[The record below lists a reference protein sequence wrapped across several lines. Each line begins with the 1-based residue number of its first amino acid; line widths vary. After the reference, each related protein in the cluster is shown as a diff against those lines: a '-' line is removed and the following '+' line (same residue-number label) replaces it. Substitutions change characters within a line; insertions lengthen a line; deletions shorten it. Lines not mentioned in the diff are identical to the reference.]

1 MTGRRLREGFNKK
14 KAKEDSR
21 NPVLSKG
28 EAILPSKDHNLP
40 RVSVIV
46 PVKNGA
52 QEIGGLLD
60 SLMHVDYDK
69 EMLEIIVVDGNSS
82 DNTREIVLQYPTAKL
97 LTEERP
103 GLNAARNT
111 GIKNSTGE
119 VIAFTDS
126 DCVVSKDWI
135 KKIVEDFDEKEVDC
149 VGGNALGFYDDLISR
164 YCDESLIPVMR
175 VFREKKILSE
185 VKPPL
190 QYPAGCNM
198 AVRRS
203 TLDEVGDFD
212 ESIEY
217 GFDEDELVER
227 VCSTGHSMILDP
239 DLLVSHK
246 HRSSV
251 RELLKQ
257 TFRYGRGMGV
267 LLREKGLKSI
277 FSKWILLIILGL
289 ILWTALL
296 SSLGVLAFL
305 AGSLAFLYVFSGLLV
320 FPFIGL
326 ALFYLYRTVVYRD
339 GKWKRVFVYPLMD
352 VARFVAFV
360 FGSVYQ
366 LVKPHQK
373 RIRNQ

>member
-1 MTGRRLREGFNKK
+1 LPREGFNRE
-14 KAKEDSR
+14 KAKEDFQK
-21 NPVLSKG
+21 PVLSMG
-28 EAILPSKDHNLP
+28 EGILPSKDHGLP

-52 QEIGGLLD
+52 QKIAGLLD

-82 DNTREIVLQYPTAKL
+82 DNTREIVLRYPTVKL

-119 VIAFTDS
+119 IIAFTDS
-126 DCVVSKDWI
+126 DCVVSKDWV
-135 KKIVEDFDEKEVDC
+135 KRIVEDFDEKEAGC
-149 VGGNALGFYDDLISR
+149 VGGNAQGFYDDLISR

-198 AVRRS
+198 AIRRS
-203 TLDEVGDFD
+203 TLDEVGEFD
-212 ESIEY
+212 ENIEY

-227 VCSTGHSMILDP
+227 ICSTGHTMVLDP

-277 FSKWILLIILGL
+277 FSKWILLIIFGL
-289 ILWTALL
+289 ILWTTLL
-296 SSLGVLAFL
+296 SSLSVLAVL
-305 AGSLAFLYVFSGLLV
+305 TGSFGFLYVSSSLLV
-320 FPFIGL
+320 FPFVGL
-326 ALFYLYRTVVYRD
+326 ALFYVYRTVVYRD
-339 GKWKRVFVYPLMD
+339 GKWKRIFVYPLMD

-366 LVKPHQK
+366 IVKSHQK
-373 RIRNQ
+373 NIGT

>member
-1 MTGRRLREGFNKK
+1 MFTN
-14 KAKEDSR
+14 
-21 NPVLSKG
+21 
-28 EAILPSKDHNLP
+28 DHDLP

-52 QEIGGLLD
+52 QKIGGLLD
-60 SLMHVDYDK
+60 SLMQVDYDR
-69 EMLEIIVVDGNSS
+69 EMLEIVVVDGNSS
-82 DNTREIVLQYPTAKL
+82 DNTREIVLRYPTVRL

-111 GIKNSTGE
+111 GIRNSTGE

-126 DCVVSKDWI
+126 DCIVSKDWV
-135 KKIVEDFDEKEVDC
+135 KKIVEDFGEKEVGC
-149 VGGNALGFYDDLISR
+149 VGGNALRFYDDLISR
-164 YCDESLIPVMR
+164 YCDESLMPVMR
-175 VFREKKILSE
+175 IFTEKKTLSK
-185 VKPPL
+185 VKPPV

-198 AVRRS
+198 AIRRS
-203 TLDEVGDFD
+203 ILAEAGEFD
-212 ESIEY
+212 ENIEY

-227 VCSTGHSMILDP
+227 ICSAGHTMVLDP

-277 FSKWILLIILGL
+277 FSKWILLIIFGL

-296 SSLGVLAFL
+296 SSLSILAVLT
-305 AGSLAFLYVFSGLLV
+305 GSLGFLYVFSGLLV
-320 FPFIGL
+320 FPFVSL
-326 ALFYLYRTVVYRD
+326 ALFYVYRTVVHRD
-339 GKWKRVFVYPLMD
+339 RKWKRIFAYPLMD
-352 VARFVAFV
+352 VSRFVVFV

-366 LVKPHQK
+366 LVKSIEK
-373 RIRNQ
+373 EETSDRC

>member
-1 MTGRRLREGFNKK
+1 MFTN
-14 KAKEDSR
+14 
-21 NPVLSKG
+21 
-28 EAILPSKDHNLP
+28 DHDLP

-52 QEIGGLLD
+52 QKIAGLLD
-60 SLMHVDYDK
+60 SLMQVDYDR
-69 EMLEIIVVDGNSS
+69 EMLEIVVVDGNSS
-82 DNTREIVLQYPTAKL
+82 DNTREIVLRYPTVKL

-126 DCVVSKDWI
+126 DCIVSKNWV
-135 KKIVEDFDEKEVDC
+135 KKIVEDFGEKEVGC
-149 VGGNALGFYDDLISR
+149 VGGNALRFYDDLISR
-164 YCDESLIPVMR
+164 YCDESLMPVMR
-175 VFREKKILSE
+175 IFTEKKALNE
-185 VKPPL
+185 VKPPV

-198 AVRRS
+198 AIRRS
-203 TLDEVGDFD
+203 ILAEAGKFN
-212 ESIEY
+212 ENIEY

-227 VCSTGHSMILDP
+227 ICSTGHTMVLDP

-277 FSKWILLIILGL
+277 FSKWILLIIFGL

-296 SSLGVLAFL
+296 SSLSILAVLT
-305 AGSLAFLYVFSGLLV
+305 GSLGFLYVFSGLLV
-320 FPFIGL
+320 FPFVSL
-326 ALFYLYRTVVYRD
+326 ALFYMYRTVVYRD
-339 GKWKRVFVYPLMD
+339 RKWKRIFAYPLMD
-352 VARFVAFV
+352 VSRFVVFV

-366 LVKPHQK
+366 LVKSYRK
-373 RIRNQ
+373 RRNQ

>member
-1 MTGRRLREGFNKK
+1 MLTNGH
-14 KAKEDSR
+14 D
-21 NPVLSKG
+21 
-28 EAILPSKDHNLP
+28 LP

-52 QEIGGLLD
+52 QKIAGLLD
-60 SLMHVDYDK
+60 SLMQVDYDR
-69 EMLEIIVVDGNSS
+69 EMLEIVVVDGNSS
-82 DNTREIVLQYPTAKL
+82 DNTREIVLRYPKVKL

-126 DCVVSKDWI
+126 DCIVSKNWVR
-135 KKIVEDFDEKEVDC
+135 KIVEDFGEKGVGC
-149 VGGNALGFYDDLISR
+149 VGGSALRFYDDLISR
-164 YCDESLIPVMR
+164 YCDESLVPVMR
-175 VFREKKILSE
+175 IFTEKKALNE
-185 VKPPL
+185 VKPPA

-198 AVRRS
+198 AIRRS
-203 TLDEVGDFD
+203 ILAEAGEFD

-227 VCSTGHSMILDP
+227 ICSTGHTMVLDP

-277 FSKWILLIILGL
+277 FSKWILLIIFGL

-296 SSLGVLAFL
+296 SSLSILAVLT
-305 AGSLAFLYVFSGLLV
+305 GSLGFLYVFSGLLV
-320 FPFIGL
+320 FPFASL
-326 ALFYLYRTVVYRD
+326 ALFYVYRTVVYRD
-339 GKWKRVFVYPLMD
+339 RKWKRIFAYPLMD
-352 VARFVAFV
+352 VSRFVVFV

-366 LVKPHQK
+366 LVKSYRK
-373 RIRNQ
+373 RRNQ

>member
-1 MTGRRLREGFNKK
+1 MFTN
-14 KAKEDSR
+14 
-21 NPVLSKG
+21 
-28 EAILPSKDHNLP
+28 DHDLP

-52 QEIGGLLD
+52 QKIGGLLD
-60 SLMHVDYDK
+60 SLMQVDYDR
-69 EMLEIIVVDGNSS
+69 EMLEIVVVDGNSS
-82 DNTREIVLQYPTAKL
+82 DNTREIVLRYPTVRL

-111 GIKNSTGE
+111 GIRNSTGE

-126 DCVVSKDWI
+126 DCIVSKDWV
-135 KKIVEDFDEKEVDC
+135 KKIVEDFGEKEVGC
-149 VGGNALGFYDDLISR
+149 VGGNALRFYDDLISR
-164 YCDESLIPVMR
+164 YCDESLMPVMR
-175 VFREKKILSE
+175 IFTEKKTLSK
-185 VKPPL
+185 VKPPV

-198 AVRRS
+198 AIRRS
-203 TLDEVGDFD
+203 ILAEAGEFD
-212 ESIEY
+212 ENIEY

-227 VCSTGHSMILDP
+227 ICSTGHTMVLDP

-257 TFRYGRGMGV
+257 TFRYGRGMSV

-277 FSKWILLIILGL
+277 FSKWILLIIFGL

-296 SSLGVLAFL
+296 SSLSILAVLT
-305 AGSLAFLYVFSGLLV
+305 GSLGFLYVFSGLLV
-320 FPFIGL
+320 FPFASL
-326 ALFYLYRTVVYRD
+326 ALFYVYRTVVYRD
-339 GKWKRVFVYPLMD
+339 RKWKRVFAYPLMD
-352 VARFVAFV
+352 VSRFVVFV

-366 LVKPHQK
+366 FVKSYRK
-373 RIRNQ
+373 RRNQ

>member
-1 MTGRRLREGFNKK
+1 MLTN
-14 KAKEDSR
+14 
-21 NPVLSKG
+21 
-28 EAILPSKDHNLP
+28 DHDLP

-52 QEIGGLLD
+52 QKIAGLLD
-60 SLMHVDYDK
+60 SLMQVDYDR
-69 EMLEIIVVDGNSS
+69 EMLEIVVVDGNSS
-82 DNTREIVLQYPTAKL
+82 DNTREIVLRYPTVKL

-111 GIKNSTGE
+111 GIKNSAGE

-126 DCVVSKDWI
+126 DCIVSKNWVR
-135 KKIVEDFDEKEVDC
+135 KIVEDFGEKEVGC
-149 VGGNALGFYDDLISR
+149 VGGNALRFYDDLISR
-164 YCDESLIPVMR
+164 YCDESLMPVMR
-175 VFREKKILSE
+175 IFTEKKALNE
-185 VKPPL
+185 VKPPVR
-190 QYPAGCNM
+190 YPAGCNM
-198 AVRRS
+198 AIRRS
-203 TLDEVGDFD
+203 ILAEAGEFD
-212 ESIEY
+212 ENIEY

-227 VCSTGHSMILDP
+227 ICSTGHTMVLDP

-277 FSKWILLIILGL
+277 FSKWILLIIFGL

-296 SSLGVLAFL
+296 SSLSILAVLT
-305 AGSLAFLYVFSGLLV
+305 GSLGFLYVFSGLLV
-320 FPFIGL
+320 FPFASL
-326 ALFYLYRTVVYRD
+326 ALFYVYRTVVYRD
-339 GKWKRVFVYPLMD
+339 RKWKRIFAYPLMD
-352 VARFVAFV
+352 VSRFVVFV

-366 LVKPHQK
+366 LVKSYRK
-373 RIRNQ
+373 RRNQ

>member
-1 MTGRRLREGFNKK
+1 LLTN
-14 KAKEDSR
+14 D
-21 NPVLSKG
+21 P
-28 EAILPSKDHNLP
+28 DLP

-52 QEIGGLLD
+52 QKIGGLLD
-60 SLMHVDYDK
+60 SLMQVDYDR
-69 EMLEIIVVDGNSS
+69 EMLEIVVVDGNSS
-82 DNTREIVLQYPTAKL
+82 DNTREIVLRYPTVRL

-111 GIKNSTGE
+111 GIRNSTGE

-126 DCVVSKDWI
+126 DCIVSKDWV
-135 KKIVEDFDEKEVDC
+135 KKIVEDFGEKEVGC
-149 VGGNALGFYDDLISR
+149 VGGNALRFYDDLISR
-164 YCDESLIPVMR
+164 YCDESLMPVMR
-175 VFREKKILSE
+175 IFTEKKTLSK
-185 VKPPL
+185 VKPPV

-198 AVRRS
+198 AIRRNI
-203 TLDEVGDFD
+203 LDEVGEFD
-212 ESIEY
+212 ENIEY

-227 VCSTGHSMILDP
+227 ICSTGHTMVLDP

-277 FSKWILLIILGL
+277 FSKWILLIIFGL

-296 SSLGVLAFL
+296 SSLSVLAIL
-305 AGSLAFLYVFSGLLV
+305 AGSFGFLYVFSGLLV
-320 FPFIGL
+320 FPFVGL
-326 ALFYLYRTVVYRD
+326 ALFYVYRTIVYRD
-339 GKWKRVFVYPLMD
+339 GKWKRVFMYPLMD
-352 VARFVAFV
+352 VARFVVFV

-366 LVKPHQK
+366 IVRPYRK
-373 RIRNQ
+373 RTGNQ

>member
-1 MTGRRLREGFNKK
+1 MLTN
-14 KAKEDSR
+14 
-21 NPVLSKG
+21 
-28 EAILPSKDHNLP
+28 DHDLP

-52 QEIGGLLD
+52 QKIAGLLD
-60 SLMHVDYDK
+60 SLMQVDYDK
-69 EMLEIIVVDGNSS
+69 EMLEIVVVDGNSS
-82 DNTREIVLQYPTAKL
+82 DNTREIVLRYPTVKL

-111 GIKNSTGE
+111 GIKNSAGE

-126 DCVVSKDWI
+126 DCIVSKNWVR
-135 KKIVEDFDEKEVDC
+135 KIVEDFGEKEVGC
-149 VGGNALGFYDDLISR
+149 VGGNALRFYDDLISR
-164 YCDESLIPVMR
+164 YCDESLMPVMR
-175 VFREKKILSE
+175 IFTEKKALSE
-185 VKPPL
+185 VKPPV

-198 AVRRS
+198 AIRRS
-203 TLDEVGDFD
+203 ILAEAGEFD
-212 ESIEY
+212 ENIEY

-227 VCSTGHSMILDP
+227 ICSTGHTMVLDP

-277 FSKWILLIILGL
+277 FSKWILLIIFGL

-296 SSLGVLAFL
+296 SSLSILAVLT
-305 AGSLAFLYVFSGLLV
+305 GSLGFLYVFSGLLV
-320 FPFIGL
+320 FPFVSL
-326 ALFYLYRTVVYRD
+326 ALFYVYRTVVYRD
-339 GKWKRVFVYPLMD
+339 RKWKRIFAYPLMD
-352 VARFVAFV
+352 VSRFVVFV

-366 LVKPHQK
+366 LVKSYRK
-373 RIRNQ
+373 RRNQ

>member
-1 MTGRRLREGFNKK
+1 LFTN
-14 KAKEDSR
+14 
-21 NPVLSKG
+21 
-28 EAILPSKDHNLP
+28 DHDLP

-52 QEIGGLLD
+52 QKIGGLLD
-60 SLMHVDYDK
+60 SLMQVDYDR
-69 EMLEIIVVDGNSS
+69 EMLEIVVVDGNSS
-82 DNTREIVLQYPTAKL
+82 DNTREIVLRYPTVRL

-111 GIKNSTGE
+111 GIRNSTGE

-126 DCVVSKDWI
+126 DCIVSKDWV
-135 KKIVEDFDEKEVDC
+135 KKIVEDFGEKEVGC
-149 VGGNALGFYDDLISR
+149 VGGNALRFYDDLISR
-164 YCDESLIPVMR
+164 YCDESLMPVMR
-175 VFREKKILSE
+175 IFTEKKTLSK
-185 VKPPL
+185 VKPPV

-198 AVRRS
+198 AIRRS
-203 TLDEVGDFD
+203 ILAEAGEFD
-212 ESIEY
+212 ENIEY

-227 VCSTGHSMILDP
+227 ICSTGHTMVLDP

-257 TFRYGRGMGV
+257 TFRYGRGMSV

-277 FSKWILLIILGL
+277 FSKWILLIIFGL

-296 SSLGVLAFL
+296 SSLSILAVLT
-305 AGSLAFLYVFSGLLV
+305 GSLGFLYVFSGLLV
-320 FPFIGL
+320 FPFASL
-326 ALFYLYRTVVYRD
+326 ALFYVYRTVVYRD
-339 GKWKRVFVYPLMD
+339 RKWKRVFAYPLMD
-352 VARFVAFV
+352 VSRFVVFV

-366 LVKPHQK
+366 FVKSYRK
-373 RIRNQ
+373 RRNQ